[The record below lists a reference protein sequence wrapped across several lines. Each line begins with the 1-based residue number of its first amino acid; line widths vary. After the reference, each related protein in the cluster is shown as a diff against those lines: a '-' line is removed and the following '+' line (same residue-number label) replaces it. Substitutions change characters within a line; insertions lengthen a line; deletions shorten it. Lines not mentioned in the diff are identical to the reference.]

1 MSYRQFTRPCC
12 LLLLILVGLGEVS
25 QPLLAQDGSVR
36 AEAKISSTSGGFSGD
51 LVFGDQFGLGVTAI
65 GDLDGDGVTDLAVGA
80 PGDDDGPFAS
90 DPGGVWI
97 LFMNPDG
104 TVKSEAKIS
113 HTAGDLGIPLQ
124 NGAWFGYGVEALDDF
139 DGDGVFDLA
148 VGAAGNSDGGA
159 NAGALHLLMLNNDGS
174 VKDVHTI
181 SEQQGGFETSLDVG
195 DSFAATM
202 ANLGDL
208 NGDGVIELAV
218 TQIYDDDQA
227 FNAGALWIFSLASDG
242 YVKGKRK
249 IGSDDLAEA
258 LDANDE
264 FGRDVAVLGDL
275 DGDGVIDLA
284 VGAYGD
290 GDGAPGAGS
299 VWILFLNGD
308 GTVRESTKIS
318 ATQGGFTGA
327 LNAGARFGSAVE
339 PLGDLDGDGV
349 PDLAVGASRGP
360 LFALGPSRVFVL
372 FLNSDGTVREH
383 VEIGDQLGGLSTTID
398 TGDLFGEALAN
409 LGDLDGDGVVDLAV
423 GANGDDDG
431 GLDRG
436 AVHVLFLNGAATANW
451 RALHPG
457 LAGASGVPTLVIE
470 SSMQP
475 GSSSSVRLSGG
486 AANAAAFLAV
496 GSAGLL
502 APFKGGVMYPDPLYP
517 ISGLLLDGN
526 GAMSQGFN
534 WPTGLAPGTETWVQ
548 GWIIDAAAPFG
559 VSSTGALV
567 GLTP

>member
-1 MSYRQFTRPCC
+1 MFLRQSTRPCC
-12 LLLLILVGLGEVS
+12 LLLLSLMGLGAVS
-25 QPLLAQDGSVR
+25 HPLLAQDGTVR
-36 AEAKISSTSGGFSGD
+36 AEAKISSTSGGFAGS
-51 LVFGDQFGLGVTAI
+51 LAFGDQFGLGVTAI

-80 PGDDDGPFAS
+80 PGDDDGPFTS

-97 LFMNPDG
+97 LFMNRDG

-124 NGAWFGYGVEALDDF
+124 DGAWFGYGVEALDDF

-148 VGAAGNSDGGA
+148 VGAAGNSDGGP
-159 NAGALHLLMLNNDGS
+159 NNGALHLLLLNSDGT

-181 SEQQGGFETSLDVG
+181 SELQGGFEATLDVG

-227 FNAGALWIFSLASDG
+227 FNAGALWIFSLTSDG
-242 YVKGKRK
+242 SVKGKRK

-299 VWILFLNGD
+299 VWILFLNDD

-318 ATQGGFTGA
+318 ATQGGFTGS
-327 LNAGARFGSAVE
+327 LNMGARFGSAVE

-360 LFALGPSRVFVL
+360 FFAIGPSRIFVL

-383 VEIGDQLGGLSTTID
+383 IEIGDQLGGLSASID
-398 TGDLFGEALAN
+398 TGDLFGEAIAN

-451 RALHPG
+451 RTLHPG

-475 GSSSSVRLSGG
+475 GSNSSVRLTGG

-502 APFKGGVMYPDPLYP
+502 APFKGGLMYPDPLYP

-526 GAMSQGFN
+526 GAMSQGFS

-548 GWIIDAAAPFG
+548 GWIIDAGAPLG
-559 VSSTGALV
+559 VSATGGLV
-567 GLTP
+567 GVTP

>member
-1 MSYRQFTRPCC
+1 
-12 LLLLILVGLGEVS
+12 
-25 QPLLAQDGSVR
+25 
-36 AEAKISSTSGGFSGD
+36 
-51 LVFGDQFGLGVTAI
+51 
-65 GDLDGDGVTDLAVGA
+65 
-80 PGDDDGPFAS
+80 
-90 DPGGVWI
+90 
-97 LFMNPDG
+97 
-104 TVKSEAKIS
+104 
-113 HTAGDLGIPLQ
+113 
-124 NGAWFGYGVEALDDF
+124 
-139 DGDGVFDLA
+139 VFDLA
-148 VGAAGNSDGGA
+148 VGAAGNSAGGP
-159 NAGALHLLMLNNDGS
+159 NNGALHLLMLNSDGS

-181 SEQQGGFETSLDVG
+181 GELQGGFEESLDVG

-202 ANLGDL
+202 AVLGDL

-227 FNAGALWIFSLASDG
+227 FNAGALWIFSLSSEG
-242 YVKGKRK
+242 FVKGKRK

-299 VWILFLNGD
+299 VWILFLNAD
-308 GTVRESTKIS
+308 GSVRESTKIS

-360 LFALGPSRVFVL
+360 FFSVGPSRIFVL

-383 VEIGDQLGGLSTTID
+383 LEIGDQLGGLSAAID
-398 TGDLFGEALAN
+398 TGDLFGEAIAN

-457 LAGASGVPTLVIE
+457 LAGASGVPNLVIE
-470 SSMQP
+470 ASMKP
-475 GSSSSVRLSGG
+475 RSASSVRLTGG
-486 AANAAAFLAV
+486 AANAAVLLAV
-496 GSAGLL
+496 GSAGLK
-502 APFKGGVMYPDPLYP
+502 APFMGGVMYPDPLYP
-517 ISGLLLDGN
+517 ISGLALDGN
-526 GAMSQGFN
+526 GAISQGFS
-534 WPTGLAPGTETWVQ
+534 WPADLAPGTEIWVQ
-548 GWIIDAAAPFG
+548 GWIADASAPFG
-559 VSSTGALV
+559 VSATGGLV
-567 GLTP
+567 GVTP